1 MVNTMLVNPLNNLT
15 MVAIWAIAGLV
26 GGMIAGKKAGAFGI
40 GLLAW
45 LSCLGILA
53 FCGVQLFM
61 SGLNLGTLPPVPPG
75 ESLVSVLSIPIVQS
89 AIGSLLGLISGIGG
103 TPDLTAL
110 IMPVLIWFFTPLI
123 IVTVTAIIGATIRK
137 KE

>member
-1 MVNTMLVNPLNNLT
+1 
-15 MVAIWAIAGLV
+15 
-26 GGMIAGKKAGAFGI
+26 
-40 GLLAW
+40 
-45 LSCLGILA
+45 
-53 FCGVQLFM
+53 M